1 MRRLSYIRRQIAR
14 AITLTSVMLGA
25 AMIVMLW
32 AGIVWKYR
40 DQVANDYREAV
51 QNSKNLS
58 LLIEE
63 NVLRTIGE
71 VDQTLIHLRR
81 VIEESGGAVDLYPL
95 LTSPQFASEII
106 TQYSVLGADGFL
118 RASSLLDAP
127 PRLDLR
133 DREHFSFHLGRTTD
147 DLYIGTPIVGRASGK
162 WMVPLTRRLRGADGT
177 FAGTVTASLKPER
190 MEQFYQSI
198 DVGPTGSISI
208 IGIDGRVRT
217 TGGAGKRGRF
227 QIGQDLTGT
236 HLLNEINSKG
246 AGTFIETAPGSG
258 ESRIVTYRRIHG
270 QPLAVSLSVTR
281 AQVYARAR
289 SDALRHSI
297 VGAVMTLMIVIV
309 SMRGAR
315 SQLRLR
321 LAKAHANRSERRARQ
336 KSEQLALTLD
346 NMGQGIF
353 MVTRDHRIPVIN
365 RQAARLLDLPEE
377 FLRNPPSFEELI
389 RYQEA
394 RGEYASLTLP
404 DGMTTAQYF
413 ARRDADGG
421 FPTYERARPN
431 GLVLE
436 VRTRPVPGG
445 GFIRTF
451 TDVTHRRQA
460 QETAARL
467 ATQDALTGLAN
478 RQQFK
483 DELAKCAQRQQPSQP
498 GGAEED
504 GGFAL
509 LCLDLDGFKIVNE
522 TLGHWIGDSL
532 LQSVAERL
540 KATVR
545 TGHFVARLGGDEF
558 AVLLPRT
565 RSTEQPEAM
574 AKRLAEALTAP
585 YEVHGQHVRI
595 GISIGIALAPH
606 DGNDPELL
614 LKAGEMALYSAKAA
628 GRGSY
633 RFFHK
638 SMAEQLRVKRQ
649 LELDLQSAIDND
661 ELALHYQPLINV
673 ASKTITGFEALMRW
687 EHPLRG
693 PVSPGE
699 FIPIAEETGLIVQ
712 LGAWAIRKACEQAA
726 TWPAGLTVAVNV
738 SPTQFRSTDLVTTV
752 SDILRQTG
760 VGPDRL
766 ELEITET
773 LLMQESESTM
783 QSLHQLRELGVRISM
798 DDFGTGYSSLSY
810 LRSFPLSKIKI
821 DRAFVKDL
829 GASEASD
836 IIIRSVIDIARTL
849 KMTTTAEGVETRQQ
863 FDCLN
868 ELGCSEAQG
877 YYLSR
882 PVPAA
887 KVPALIAKWS
897 KPSPI
902 AA

>member
-1 MRRLSYIRRQIAR
+1 MRRLSYIRRQVAR
-14 AITLTSVMLGA
+14 AVTLTSVVLGT
-25 AMIVMLW
+25 AMIVMIW
-32 AGIVWKYR
+32 VGIAWKYQ
-40 DQVANDYREAV
+40 DQAANDYREAV
-51 QNSKNLS
+51 QHNMNVT

-71 VDQTLIHLRR
+71 IDQALTHLRR
-81 VIEESGGAVDLYPL
+81 LIEEGGGAVGYHQL
-95 LTSPQFASEII
+95 LNSPQFASEII

-118 RASSLLDAP
+118 RASSLESRP
-127 PRLDLR
+127 PPLDLR
-133 DREHFSFHLGRTTD
+133 DREHFRFHLERSGD

-162 WMVPLTRRLRGADGT
+162 WMVPLTRRLRAADGS
-177 FAGTVTASLKPER
+177 FAGTIVAALKPER
-190 MEQFYQSI
+190 MEQFFRTI
-198 DVGPTGSISI
+198 DVGPTGSISL
-208 IGIDGRVRT
+208 IGVDGRVRA

-227 QIGQDLTGT
+227 QIGQDLSGT
-236 HLLNEINSKG
+236 RLLNEIGTKG
-246 AGTFIETAPGSG
+246 AGTFVDNAPGADRSG
-258 ESRIVTYRRIHG
+258 VVTYRRIRG
-270 QPLAVSLSVTR
+270 QPLAVSLNVARS
-281 AQVYARAR
+281 QVYAKAR
-289 SDALRHSI
+289 NDALRHSL
-297 VGAVMTLMIVIV
+297 VGVLMTLMIGIV

-321 LAKAHANRSERRARQ
+321 LATAQANRSERRARQ

-365 RQAARLLDLPEE
+365 RQAAHLLDLPEE
-377 FLRNPPSFEELI
+377 FLRCPPKFEELI

-394 RGEYASLTLP
+394 RGEYASLSLP
-404 DGMTTAQYF
+404 AGTTAAQYF

-436 VRTRPVPGG
+436 VRTRSLPDG
-445 GFIRTF
+445 GFVRTL

-460 QETAARL
+460 QEAAVRL
-467 ATQDALTGLAN
+467 ASEDALTGLAN

-483 DELAKCAQRQQPSQP
+483 DELAKCAQRQLPSHS
-498 GGAEED
+498 GAADVD

-509 LCLDLDGFKIVNE
+509 LCLDLDGFKIVND
-522 TLGHWIGDSL
+522 TLGHWIGDGL
-532 LQSVAERL
+532 LQAVAERL
-540 KATVR
+540 KLAAR
-545 TGHFVARLGGDEF
+545 AGNIVARIGGDEF

-565 RSTEQPEAM
+565 RSTDHPEAL
-574 AKRLAEALTAP
+574 AKRLSEALAAP

-614 LKAGEMALYSAKAA
+614 LKAGELALYSAKAA
-628 GRGSY
+628 GRGTY

-649 LELDLQSAIDND
+649 LELDLRSAIDND
-661 ELALHYQPLINV
+661 ELALHYQPLINI
-673 ASKTITGFEALMRW
+673 ASQTITGFEALMRW

-693 PVSPGE
+693 RVSPAE

-726 TWPAGLTVAVNV
+726 TWPGGLTVAVNV
-738 SPTQFRSTDLVTTV
+738 SPIQFRSADLVAAV
-752 SDILRQTG
+752 SEILDQTG
-760 VGPDRL
+760 LGADRL

-773 LLMQESESTM
+773 LLMQESDSTM
-783 QSLHQLRELGVRISM
+783 QSLHQLRDLGVRISM

-810 LRSFPLSKIKI
+810 LRSFPLNKIKI

-849 KMTTTAEGVETRQQ
+849 KMATTAEGVETRQQ
-863 FDCLN
+863 LECLS

-887 KVPALIAKWS
+887 KVPELIAQWS